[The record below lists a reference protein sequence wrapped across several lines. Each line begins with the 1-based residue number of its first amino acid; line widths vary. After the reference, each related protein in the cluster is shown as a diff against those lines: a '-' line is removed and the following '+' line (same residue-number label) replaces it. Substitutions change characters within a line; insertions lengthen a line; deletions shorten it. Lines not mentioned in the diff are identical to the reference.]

1 MENLFLYV
9 YVFVCV
15 SIHVY
20 RCIWVLMFVCTHTCR
35 CQRLTSGIFLCCV
48 AWDRVSHWTW
58 SPPIQLDCL
67 TSKLRGSPVSVRF
80 TDVYHYM
87 WLLGVLEIR
96 AQMPSTVPTEPS
108 SSPGNT
114 GLDCKSIRKIYEKV
128 ISHCVCCPPEI
139 PALGNQRQLKVPLGY
154 IMSLRP
160 AWSPWDPVSKSKT
173 QAS

>member
-1 MENLFLYV
+1 MSVKRFP
-9 YVFVCV
+9 VCMV
-15 SIHVY
+15 SVCSSILCARVWRPEAGTECLQSLHV
-20 RCIWVLMFVCTHTCR
+20 
-35 CQRLTSGIFLCCV
+35 IF
-48 AWDRVSHWTW
+48 WDRVSHWTW